1 MLKDEIQAEA
11 VLLIHPRARV
21 GTEGL
26 KGEML
31 GQGAEWGKRCAG

>member
-11 VLLIHPRARV
+11 MLLIHRRAHL

-31 GQGAEWGKRCAG
+31 REGAEPGKHCAG